1 MRIPTNI
8 GIFLLLRGN
17 FIMTQKAKLLKAF
30 QKGLELSTTQIRSRY
45 KILSPT
51 KVVSRLREDGV
62 KIQTKE
68 IVRGKSVTYKYALT
82 A

>member
-1 MRIPTNI
+1 
-8 GIFLLLRGN
+8 
-17 FIMTQKAKLLKAF
+17 MTQKAKLLKAF
-30 QKGLELSTTQIRSRY
+30 QKGLELSTTQIRNRY

-68 IVRGKSVTYKYALT
+68 VVRGKNVTYKYALH